1 MLCCAYGQQME
12 TPMAN
17 KEQRGNREKRKP
29 KKEKPKAAPHI
40 STFSGAST
48 KTSAGKKTQGHA

>member
-1 MLCCAYGQQME
+1 
-12 TPMAN
+12 MAN

-40 STFSGAST
+40 STYAGAT
-48 KTSAGKKTQGHA
+48 AKPALGKKPNG